1 MEFNRP
7 RSAPLVAARGSTQK
21 EQTAMPRWFT
31 RNDSW
36 DFGGK
41 PDPQE
46 AQAGE
51 PKRRKRRLATTFVF
65 TTLFFAGASLAA
77 VAGDRF
83 SASIAEDNS
92 AAIEST
98 TTASDDS
105 ASQAAPATDESAAPA
120 TTESATPSDAS
131 AEPAAPAP
139 DTSAST
145 DSSAAADSTA
155 GTSDGGFTQV
165 SSGSSSSS
173 SSSSSSPAQGST
185 STATSNSS
193 GSKAGSSR
201 RSGGR
206 RNEAQRQWVQLRKVL
221 LPQSKPAPKPEIEGP
236 ANAATIWLNSPLPDP
251 TPPAV
256 RLSPKFVA
264 NLKKAA
270 KSGGVDWATMLGIL
284 RARGAT
290 GHIPADRVTLNRL
303 ASRLDSFGPSRGD
316 WSRVVAYSGDSRFA
330 DKATALARYD
340 RAVGLDALVNGLEA
354 SKAAIA
360 SRILSDPSISIYQ
373 GGRSDIISNKIDVRV
388 LATIAYLRESFGS
401 VTVSC
406 LLSGHRLYARPGVI
420 SAHIYGRAV
429 DISAVGGVPIQGHQ
443 QPGGI
448 TERTVREILL
458 LPQEVM
464 PRQVISLLGLGGP
477 SFPLADHYNHIHIGY

>member
-1 MEFNRP
+1 
-7 RSAPLVAARGSTQK
+7 
-21 EQTAMPRWFT
+21 MPRWFT
-31 RNDSW
+31 RNDNW

-41 PDPQE
+41 PDPDE
-46 AQAGE
+46 ATSGE

-77 VAGDRF
+77 VAGNRF

-98 TTASDDS
+98 TTTSDDS
-105 ASQAAPATDESAAPA
+105 SATAAESAAPA
-120 TTESATPSDAS
+120 ADESADTSSNA
-131 AEPAAPAP
+131 AAAAPAQ
-139 DTSAST
+139 
-145 DSSAAADSTA
+145 DSSATADSADTADSSA

-165 SSGSSSSS
+165 SSGTTSSSQGSS
-173 SSSSSSPAQGST
+173 GST
-185 STATSNSS
+185 SASS
-193 GSKAGSSR
+193 GSKGAH

-206 RNEAQRQWVQLRKVL
+206 HNDAQSQWQQLRKVL
-221 LPQSKPAPKPEIEGP
+221 LPKTKQAPKPEIEGP
-236 ANAATIWLNSPLPDP
+236 ESAATIWLNSPLPDP

-256 RLSPKFVA
+256 RLSPKFAA

-270 KSGGVDWATMLGIL
+270 KSGGIDWAVMLGIL

-303 ASRLDSFGPSRGD
+303 ASRLDSFGPARGD
-316 WSRVVAYSGDSRFA
+316 WSRIVAYSGDSRFA
-330 DKATALARYD
+330 DRATALARYN

-360 SRILSDPSISIYQ
+360 SKVMSDPSISIYA
-373 GGRSDIISNKIDVRV
+373 GGRNDIISNKIDVRV
-388 LATIAYLRESFGS
+388 LAMIAYLRESFGS

-448 TERTVREILL
+448 TERTVREILQV
-458 LPQEVM
+458 PAEVM

-477 SFPLADHYNHIHIGY
+477 SFPLADHYNHIHIGF

>member
-1 MEFNRP
+1 
-7 RSAPLVAARGSTQK
+7 
-21 EQTAMPRWFT
+21 MPRWFT
-31 RNDSW
+31 RNDNW

-41 PDPQE
+41 PGPDD
-46 AQAGE
+46 AQPE

-65 TTLFFAGASLAA
+65 TTIFFAGASLAA
-77 VAGDRF
+77 VAGNRF
-83 SASIAEDNS
+83 SATIAEDNS
-92 AAIEST
+92 TPIEST
-98 TTASDDS
+98 TTSTDESTDAASAADQS
-105 ASQAAPATDESAAPA
+105 AAPATDESASSAPESTPAPA
-120 TTESATPSDAS
+120 
-131 AEPAAPAP
+131 
-139 DTSAST
+139 T
-145 DSSAAADSTA
+145 DSSAPADSANVADSTA

-165 SSGSSSSS
+165 SSPSSSTQDSSSGATTSSSSTGGHS
-173 SSSSSSPAQGST
+173 GKRGGHRNDAQ
-185 STATSNSS
+185 
-193 GSKAGSSR
+193 
-201 RSGGR
+201 
-206 RNEAQRQWVQLRKVL
+206 AQWQQLRKVL
-221 LPQSKPAPKPEIEGP
+221 LPTTKPAPKPEIEGP

-256 RLSPKFVA
+256 RLSPKFAA

-270 KSGGVDWATMLGIL
+270 KSGGIDWAVMLGIL
-284 RARGAT
+284 RARGAM

-303 ASRLDSFGPSRGD
+303 AARLDSFGPSRGD

-340 RAVGLDALVNGLEA
+340 RAIGLDALVNGLEA

-360 SRILSDPSISIYQ
+360 SKVLSDRNISIYA
-373 GGRSDIISNKIDVRV
+373 GGRNDIVSDKIDVRV
-388 LATIAYLRESFGS
+388 LAMIAYLRESFGS

-429 DISAVGGVPIQGHQ
+429 DISAVGGTPIQGHQ

>member
-1 MEFNRP
+1 
-7 RSAPLVAARGSTQK
+7 
-21 EQTAMPRWFT
+21 MPRWFT
-31 RNDSW
+31 RNENW

-41 PDPQE
+41 PSPDE
-46 AQAGE
+46 AESGE
-51 PKRRKRRLATTFVF
+51 PKGRKRRLATTFVF

-77 VAGDRF
+77 FAGDRF
-83 SASIAEDNS
+83 SAQIAEDNS

-98 TTASDDS
+98 TTADESSSD
-105 ASQAAPATDESAAPA
+105 AAPAADESAVPAADESASSSDASAAPA
-120 TTESATPSDAS
+120 PTA
-131 AEPAAPAP
+131 
-139 DTSAST
+139 DTSAPA
-145 DSSAAADSTA
+145 DSADVADSTA
-155 GTSDGGFTQV
+155 GTSDNGFTQV
-165 SSGSSSSS
+165 SSGSPSSAQDSSSSATGSSSS
-173 SSSSSSPAQGST
+173 SQGRG
-185 STATSNSS
+185 A
-193 GSKAGSSR
+193 K

-206 RNEAQRQWVQLRKVL
+206 RNDVQAQWQQLRKVL
-221 LPQSKPAPKPEIEGP
+221 LPKTKPAPKPEIEGP
-236 ANAATIWLNSPLPDP
+236 QSAATIWLNSPLPDP
-251 TPPAV
+251 TPPAT
-256 RLSPKFVA
+256 RLSPKFAA

-270 KSGGVDWATMLGIL
+270 KSGGVDWAVMLGIL

-303 ASRLDSFGPSRGD
+303 ASRLDSFGPTRGD
-316 WSRVVAYSGDSRFA
+316 WSRIVAYSGDSRFA
-330 DKATALARYD
+330 DKATALARYN
-340 RAVGLDALVNGLEA
+340 RAIGLDALVNGLEA

-360 SRILSDPSISIYQ
+360 SKVLSDPSISIYA

-388 LATIAYLRESFGS
+388 LAMIAYLRESFGS

-458 LPQEVM
+458 APAEVM